1 MSNQIDDAIAGR
13 LRGFPRYYFLVAAGL
28 SSALVVAL
36 VTIMGVQVFF
46 RYVLND
52 SLIWTEEVCRYILL
66 WMTFLFAGIAFQRG
80 EMVSL
85 EIVVGRFPGR
95 SRLLLVVPAYL
106 ASLGLLAGITWYGWK
121 FANITSFQTVPAAD
135 FIWSSIVGED
145 REVNMSIFWIYIS
158 VPIGMSLMFVHVA
171 QSLVAQV
178 GAVLRGEPVG
188 DDAVP
193 PEGWGD

>member
-1 MSNQIDDAIAGR
+1 MSNPVDDAVAGR
-13 LRGFPRYYFLVAAGL
+13 LRGFPRYYFLGIAGL
-28 SSALVVAL
+28 ASALVVAL

-66 WMTFLFAGIAFQRG
+66 WMTFLFAGVAFQRG

-85 EIVVGRFPGR
+85 EIIVGRFPGR

-106 ASLGLLAGITWYGWK
+106 ASLGLLAAIVWYGWK
-121 FANITSFQTVPAAD
+121 FAQINSFQTVPAAD

-145 REVNMSIFWIYIS
+145 REVNMSIFWIYVS
-158 VPIGMSLMFVHVA
+158 VPIGMALMFVHVA
-171 QSLVAQV
+171 QSLVTQV
-178 GAVLRGEPVG
+178 AAVLRGEPVG